1 MGIASGAA
9 LAACK
14 VNNADEKLLPY
25 LVPPEDDIIP
35 GVPRYARS
43 TCMECPA
50 NCGLNIKI
58 REDKPVKLEGNP
70 DHPVNKGGLCM
81 RGQASLARLYHP
93 DRIKQPL
100 LKGPDGKFKPISW
113 EEAAKALQTALE
125 DANKKGLRKVYLS
138 SRTTG
143 ALSKLI
149 DEFCSE
155 KNIERLKEIEIYHH
169 AVIKQANQ
177 QLFNLPVIPHYHID
191 KSDVLITV
199 GADILDTF
207 LSPVE
212 WAKQY
217 AESKKKSHMKWFH
230 LEPYLTLTGASADHR
245 VVVNPGSEPYVLAY
259 LLRSITPRNPLS
271 EALMAQVPD
280 YPLDQVI
287 EAAGLGK
294 EILQSMVQALE
305 KAKNPLMISGGLT
318 ATKANGAVTALYT
331 GLLQWALGMIGNTVD
346 FDHAFNDGNV
356 GTINELIDI
365 AYACR
370 DNKVGAAIF
379 SKLYGFTGM
388 PAFVDV
394 MKGAAF
400 KVAVVE
406 MSDPVMEMCD
416 LVLPL
421 SHPLESWGDAEPKKG
436 LQSVIQ
442 PVLEPLHDTK
452 SEGDI
457 LLTLLSSD
465 KTYRDY
471 LVAHW
476 QGMDENR
483 IQLGFKT
490 TEVESSPVQLA
501 NEAKLAK
508 PGAPYKKDCLF
519 IVPSLRTYDGRSSDI
534 ALLEEIPDP
543 LTAISYGR
551 WITISQ
557 ADALKKNLK
566 TGDIVEIDT
575 IVGKIKGPV
584 HMIPG
589 LAEGIMTIAIDAL
602 VGTDMQVDR
611 GSGEFMFCLEE
622 VKLAKTGETSRLAVL
637 AGAQKTGKRSILPHL
652 EHDEPGHGH
661 QHEYKRYSLFPEH
674 RHKDYRWGMVIDLG
688 LCTGCSACA
697 AACYLENNIPIVGK
711 AEHLKGREMS
721 WIRIEP
727 YYNHPEQPEFVPMM
741 CQQCDYAPCE
751 TVCPVYATYHNEEG
765 LNAQAYVR
773 CVGTRYCANNC
784 PYKVRRFNWFE
795 YEDSLPLYHVSNPD
809 LSVRPKGVMEKCTF
823 CIQRILFAKDQ
834 AKDEKRLVK
843 DGEVVPACAQTCP
856 TGAITFGNL
865 MDPNSRVSQ
874 LAKSKGAYRIQELL
888 GTEPGIYYIKSFAG
902 SRGGFSKEPLAA
914 GGKE

>member
-1 MGIASGAA
+1 MKRRDFFKIMGIASGAA
-9 LAACK
+9 LTACK

-50 NCGLNIKI
+50 HCGLNIKI
-58 REDKPVKLEGNP
+58 REDKPIKLEGNP
-70 DHPVNKGGLCM
+70 DHPVNKGSLCL
-81 RGQASLARLYHP
+81 RGQASLTRLYNP

-100 LKGPDGKFKPISW
+100 LKGSDGKFKPVSW
-113 EEAAKALQTALE
+113 EEASKALQTALE
-125 DANKKGLRKVYLS
+125 NADQKGLRKVYLS
-138 SRTTG
+138 SRNTG
-143 ALSKLI
+143 TLSKLI

-155 KNIERLKEIEIYHH
+155 KNIERLKEVEIYHH
-169 AVIKQANQ
+169 SVIKQTNQ
-177 QLFNLPVIPHYHID
+177 QLFDLPVIPHYRIN

-207 LSPVE
+207 LSPVH

-217 AESKKKSHMKWFH
+217 AEARTKNHMQWFH
-230 LEPYLTLTGASADHR
+230 LEPYLTLSGASADHR
-245 VVVNPGSEPYVLAY
+245 LVVNPGSEPYMLAY
-259 LLRSITPRNPLS
+259 LLRNITARNPIP
-271 EALMAQVPD
+271 EALMTQVPE
-280 YPLDQVI
+280 YPLEKVVETTGI
-287 EAAGLGK
+287 EK
-294 EILQSMVQALE
+294 EVLQSVVQALE
-305 KAKNPLMISGGLT
+305 KAKNPLMISGGIST
-318 ATKANGAVTALYT
+318 TKCNGPITIHYT

-346 FDHAFNDGNV
+346 FDHAFNNGNV
-356 GTINELIDI
+356 GTISDVI
-365 AYACR
+365 AIASDCR
-370 DNKVGAAIF
+370 DNKVGVAIF
-379 SKLYGFTGM
+379 SKLYGFTAM

-394 MKGAAF
+394 MKGAGF
-400 KVAVVE
+400 KVAVAE

-421 SHPLESWGDAEPKKG
+421 SHPLESWGDAVPKKG
-436 LQSVIQ
+436 LQSLIQ

-457 LLTLLSSD
+457 LLTLLGRE

-471 LVAHW
+471 LADHW
-476 QGMDENR
+476 QDMDENW

-490 TEVESSPVQLA
+490 PEVESRSIQLA
-501 NEAKLAK
+501 NEVKLAK

-534 ALLEEIPDP
+534 VLLEEIPDP

-551 WITISQ
+551 WISISQ
-557 ADALKKNLK
+557 AGAQRKNLK
-566 TGDIVEIDT
+566 TGDVVEIET

-584 HMIPG
+584 HLIPG
-589 LAEGIMTIAIDAL
+589 LPQGIMTIAIDAL

-622 VKLAKTGETSRLAVL
+622 VKLAKTGETARLAVL
-637 AGAQKTGKRSILPHL
+637 TGAQKTGKRSILPYL

-661 QHEYKRYSLFPEH
+661 RHEHKHYSLFPEH
-674 RHKDYRWGMVIDLG
+674 EHKDYRWGMVIDLE
-688 LCTGCSACA
+688 LCTGCSACV
-697 AACYLENNIPIVGK
+697 AACYIENNIPIVGK

-721 WIRIEP
+721 WIRVEP

-751 TVCPVYATYHNEEG
+751 TVCPVFATYHTPEG
-765 LNAQAYVR
+765 LNAQVYNR

-784 PYKVRRFNWFE
+784 PYKARRFNWF
-795 YEDSLPLYHVSNPD
+795 DNKNSLPLYHVSNPD
-809 LSVRPKGVMEKCTF
+809 LSVRPNGVMEKCTF
-823 CIQRILFAKDQ
+823 CIQRIRFAKDR
-834 AKDEKRLVK
+834 AKDEERLVK
-843 DGEVVPACAQTCP
+843 DGEIIPACAQSCP
-856 TGAITFGNL
+856 TGAITFGSL

-874 LAKSKGAYRIQELL
+874 LAKSKEAYRIQELL
-888 GTEPGIYYIKSFAG
+888 GTEPGIYYIKG
-902 SRGGFSKEPLAA
+902 SHE
-914 GGKE
+914 

>member
-1 MGIASGAA
+1 MKRRDFFKIMGIASGAA
-9 LAACK
+9 LTACK

-25 LVPPEDDIIP
+25 LVPPEDGIIP
-35 GVPRYARS
+35 GIPRYARS

-50 NCGLNIKI
+50 HCGLNIKI

-70 DHPVNKGGLCM
+70 DHPVNNGRLCM

-113 EEAAKALQTALE
+113 EEASKALQSALE
-125 DANKKGLRKVYLS
+125 DANQRGLRKVYLS
-138 SRTTG
+138 SRNTG
-143 ALSKLI
+143 TLSKLV

-155 KNIERLKEIEIYHH
+155 KNIEGLKEIEIYHH
-169 AVIKQANQ
+169 GVIKKTNQ
-177 QLFNLPVIPHYHID
+177 QLFSLPLIPLYRID

-212 WAKQY
+212 WAKKY
-217 AESKKKSHMKWFH
+217 AESRKKNHMKWFH
-230 LEPYLTLTGASADHR
+230 MEPYLTLTGATADHR
-245 VVVNPGSEPYVLAY
+245 VVVNPGSEPYMLAY
-259 LLRSITPRNPLS
+259 LLRRSTPRNPIP
-271 EALMAQVPD
+271 EALMAQVPE
-280 YPLDQVI
+280 YPLEKVVETTGI
-287 EAAGLGK
+287 ET
-294 EILQSMVQALE
+294 ETLQSVVQALE
-305 KAKNPLMISGGLT
+305 KAKNPLMISGGISS
-318 ATKANGAVTALYT
+318 TKCNGPVTALYT
-331 GLLQWALGMIGNTVD
+331 GLLQWALGMTGNTVD

-356 GTINELIDI
+356 GTISDLIAI
-365 AYACR
+365 ASDCR
-370 DNKVGAAIF
+370 DNKVGVAIF
-379 SKLYGFTGM
+379 SKLYGFTAM

-394 MKGAAF
+394 MKSAGF
-400 KVAVVE
+400 KVAVTG
-406 MSDPVMEMCD
+406 MPDPVMEMCD

-457 LLTLLSSD
+457 LLTLLGRE

-471 LVAHW
+471 LASHW
-476 QGMDENR
+476 QGMDENW

-490 TEVESSPVQLA
+490 FEVESPSVQLSKDV
-501 NEAKLAK
+501 KLAQ
-508 PGAPYKKDCLF
+508 PEAPYKKDCLF
-519 IVPSLRTYDGRSSDI
+519 IVPSLRTYDGRSSNI
-534 ALLEEIPDP
+534 KLLEEIPDP

-551 WITISQ
+551 WISVSQ
-557 ADALKKNLK
+557 ADAEKKNLK
-566 TGDIVEIDT
+566 TGDIVEIET

-584 HMIPG
+584 HLIPG
-589 LAEGIMTIAIDAL
+589 LPAGIMTIGIDAL
-602 VGTDMQVDR
+602 VGTDLQVDQ

-622 VKLAKTGETSRLAVL
+622 VKLTKTGETTSLAVL
-637 AGAQKTGKRSILPHL
+637 AGAQVTGKRSILPNL
-652 EHDEPGHGH
+652 EHDDHSHSH
-661 QHEYKRYSLFPEH
+661 QHEYKRYSLLPDHE
-674 RHKDYRWGMVIDLG
+674 HKDYRWGMVIDLG
-688 LCTGCSACA
+688 LCIGCSACV
-697 AACYLENNIPIVGK
+697 AACYIENNIPIVGK

-751 TVCPVYATYHNEEG
+751 TVCPVYATYHNPEG
-765 LNAQAYVR
+765 LNAQVYNR

-784 PYKVRRFNWFE
+784 PYKARRFNWFE
-795 YEDSLPLYHVSNPD
+795 HKDSLPLYHVSNPD

-823 CIQRILFAKDQ
+823 CIQRIRFAKDQ
-834 AKDEKRLVK
+834 AKDEERLVR
-843 DGEVVPACAQTCP
+843 DEEVVPACAQTCP

-865 MDPNSRVSQ
+865 MDPNSKVSQ
-874 LAKSKGAYRIQELL
+874 LAKSRDAYRIQELL
-888 GTEPGIYYIKSFAG
+888 GTEPAIYYIKRNG
-902 SRGGFSKEPLAA
+902 EMG
-914 GGKE
+914 

>member
-9 LAACK
+9 LTACN

-25 LVPPEDDIIP
+25 LVPPEDGVIP

-70 DHPVNKGGLCM
+70 DHPVNKGSLCM

-100 LKGPDGKFKPISW
+100 LKGSDGKFKPVSW
-113 EEAAKALQTALE
+113 EEASKALLTALE
-125 DANKKGLRKVYLS
+125 DSNQKGLRKVYLS

-143 ALSKLI
+143 TLSKLI
-149 DEFCSE
+149 DEFCSG
-155 KNIERLKEIEIYHH
+155 KNIERLKEMEIYHH
-169 AVIKQANQ
+169 GIIKQANQ
-177 QLFNLPVIPHYHID
+177 QLFNLPLIPHYYID

-217 AESKKKSHMKWFH
+217 AESRTKNHMKWFH
-230 LEPYLTLTGASADHR
+230 MEPYLTLTGASADHR

-259 LLRSITPRNPLS
+259 LLRSITLRNPLS
-271 EALMAQVPD
+271 EALMAQVPE
-280 YPLDQVI
+280 YALNQVI
-287 EAAGLGK
+287 ETTGLEK
-294 EILQSMVQALE
+294 EILQSIVQALE
-305 KAKNPLMISGGLT
+305 KAKNPLMISGGLA
-318 ATKANGAVTALYT
+318 ATKANGPVTALYT
-331 GLLQWALGMIGNTVD
+331 GLLQWALVMIGNTVD

-356 GTINELIDI
+356 GTISDLIAI
-365 AYACR
+365 ASDCR
-370 DNKVGAAIF
+370 DNKVGVAIF
-379 SKLYGFTGM
+379 SKLYGFTAM
-388 PAFVDV
+388 PAFIDV
-394 MKGAAF
+394 MKGAGF
-400 KVAVVE
+400 KVAIAE

-416 LVLPL
+416 LVLPM
-421 SHPLESWGDAEPKKG
+421 SHPLESWGDAESKKG
-436 LQSVIQ
+436 FQSVIQ

-457 LLTLLSSD
+457 LLTLLGSD

-471 LVAHW
+471 LVDHW

-490 TEVESSPVQLA
+490 TEVESRSVQLN
-501 NEAKLAK
+501 NEVKLAK
-508 PGAPYKKDCLF
+508 PGAPYRKDCLF
-519 IVPSLRTYDGRSSDI
+519 IVPSLRTYDGRSSGI

-543 LTAISYGR
+543 LAAISYGR
-551 WITISQ
+551 WISVSQ
-557 ADALKKNLK
+557 AEAQKKNLK
-566 TGDIVEIDT
+566 TGDVVEIET
-575 IVGKIKGPV
+575 IVGNIQGPV
-584 HMIPG
+584 HLVPG
-589 LAEGIMTIAIDAL
+589 LPSGIMTIAIDAL

-611 GSGEFMFCLEE
+611 GTGEFMFCLED
-622 VKLAKTGETSRLAVL
+622 VKLAKTGETTRLAVL
-637 AGAQKTGKRSILPHL
+637 AGAQETGKRSILPHL
-652 EHDEPGHGH
+652 EHGDHGHGH
-661 QHEYKRYSLFPEH
+661 QHEYKRYSLLPEH
-674 RHKDYRWGMVIDLG
+674 EHKDYRWGMVIDLG
-688 LCTGCSACA
+688 LCIGCSACA
-697 AACYLENNIPIVGK
+697 AACYIENNIPIVGK

-721 WIRIEP
+721 WLRIEP
-727 YYNHPEQPEFVPMM
+727 YYNHPGQPEFVPMM

-751 TVCPVYATYHNEEG
+751 TVCPVYATYHNPEG
-765 LNAQAYVR
+765 LNAQVYNR

-795 YEDSLPLYHVSNPD
+795 YEDSLPLYHFSNPD

-823 CIQRILFAKDQ
+823 CIQRIRFAKDQ

-843 DGEVVPACAQTCP
+843 DEEVVPACAQTCP

-865 MDPNSRVSQ
+865 MDPNSRVSE

-888 GTEPGIYYIKSFAG
+888 GTEPAIYYVKRSG
-902 SRGGFSKEPLAA
+902 VMG
-914 GGKE
+914 